1 MAYTNVKVPEGGQQ
15 ISIKD
20 GKLNVPDQPIIPF
33 VEGDGTG
40 RDIWRAS
47 VRVFD
52 AAVEKAYG
60 GKRKVHWM
68 EVYAGEKSFKMFQ
81 SWLPDET
88 TEAFKEFLVG
98 IKGPLTT
105 PIGGGIRSLNVAL
118 RKLLDLYVCQRPVRW
133 YQGVPSMVKHPE
145 YVDMVIF
152 RENTE
157 DIYAGIEWKARSEE
171 AKRVIDFLQK
181 QMGVK
186 SIRFPESS
194 GIGIKPISED
204 GAKRLVRSAIR
215 YAIENKRRSVTLVH
229 KDNIMK
235 YTEGAFRDW
244 GYQVAKEEFGG
255 TEYEGGPWLQLPG
268 GMIVKD
274 VIADN
279 FLQQ

>member
-1 MAYTNVKVPEGGQQ
+1 MAYTNVKVPEGGEK

-20 GKLNVPDQPIIPF
+20 GTLDVPDRPIIPF

-105 PIGGGIRSLNVAL
+105 PIGAV
-118 RKLLDLYVCQRPVRW
+118 
-133 YQGVPSMVKHPE
+133 
-145 YVDMVIF
+145 
-152 RENTE
+152 
-157 DIYAGIEWKARSEE
+157 
-171 AKRVIDFLQK
+171 
-181 QMGVK
+181 
-186 SIRFPESS
+186 
-194 GIGIKPISED
+194 
-204 GAKRLVRSAIR
+204 SA
-215 YAIENKRRSVTLVH
+215 
-229 KDNIMK
+229 
-235 YTEGAFRDW
+235 
-244 GYQVAKEEFGG
+244 
-255 TEYEGGPWLQLPG
+255 P
-268 GMIVKD
+268 
-274 VIADN
+274 
-279 FLQQ
+279 